1 MSRGLG
7 AALKFGV
14 FVTVMLALTA
24 GLFAVFGDYRGGSTA
39 PYSAVFTDVSDLRT
53 GDSVRVA
60 GLRVGTVKTVALRP
74 DKKVVVDFDT
84 DRTVKLTAGT
94 RAAVRYLNLVGDR
107 YLEIIDGPGST
118 RIMPPGSQI
127 QMDHTMPALDLDVL
141 LNGLKPVVQGLNPQ
155 DVNTLTTSLIQ
166 IMQGQ
171 GGTMESLLSR
181 TSSFTNALADN
192 GQVLEQLIDNLNA
205 AMATAGR
212 RRRQIQRSHRPTSP
226 PRQRASGRA
235 RSHRRGD
242 RLAEQGHCVV
252 GQSAGRV
259 SSAARCYRQP
269 AQPPRTVAG
278 CRQGPHRRRAPKG
291 PGGLP
296 ETGADG
302 RLRQLLQLLP
312 MRRHAQ
318 GERPTGPHRCLPVD
332 QTRNREV
339 RREPMNKYRG
349 KKLIRSGFIGA
360 VLIV

>member
-205 AMATAGR
+205 AMATLADDGDKFKGA
-212 RRRQIQRSHRPTSP
+212 I
-226 PRQRASGRA
+226 
-235 RSHRRGD
+235 D
-242 RLAEQGHCVV
+242 RLHRLVSELAAERDPIGAAIDSLSKGTASLVSLLGESRPPLAATVNQLNRLAP
-252 GQSAGRV
+252 SLDAGKDRIDGVLQKAPEDYRKLARMGAYGSFFNYYLCGVTLRV
-259 SSAARCYRQP
+259 SDLQG
-269 AQPPRTVAG
+269 RTAVFPWIK
-278 CRQGPHRRRAPKG
+278 Q
-291 PGGLP
+291 
-296 ETGADG
+296 ETG
-302 RLRQLLQLLP
+302 
-312 MRRHAQ
+312 
-318 GERPTGPHRCLPVD
+318 RCAENP
-332 QTRNREV
+332 
-339 RREPMNKYRG
+339 
-349 KKLIRSGFIGA
+349 
-360 VLIV
+360 